1 MESKKFDITKLE
13 KLNHPG
19 RIIDINPTYIWEF
32 IDIQS
37 PQTVADIGA
46 GTGIFAKEFAKLSP
60 SSNIIALDI
69 SSTMIDW
76 MNKNICPDFPNITT
90 MLMKE
95 SETPLSDNSVDIVIM
110 INLHHELLDE
120 QTLLHES
127 YRILKTGGKI
137 AICDWKKEET
147 PKGPPMEIRLRPEEV
162 AQQLEISKFNSP
174 KISNELINN
183 WLVVAGK

>member
-19 RIIDINPTYIWEF
+19 RIIDINPSYIWEF
-32 IDIQS
+32 IDIHN

-76 MNKNICPDFPNITT
+76 MNNNVCKDFPMIST
-90 MLMKE
+90 MMMKE
-95 SETPLSDNSVDIVIM
+95 SETPLADNSVDLVIM

-120 QTLLHES
+120 MKLIHES
-127 YRILKTGGKI
+127 YRILKSGGKI
-137 AICDWKKEET
+137 AICDWKKKET
-147 PKGPPMEIRLRPEEV
+147 PKGPPMEIRLQPEEV
-162 AQQLEISKFNSP
+162 TKQLEIANFIDS

-183 WLVVAGK
+183 WLVVAVK